1 MNETIVHKLKITV
14 LVASLL
20 TFIALLVLF
29 CLNLNDFIDYKQTL
43 DAITNDNETQSE
55 LLKSAKRELANSFFC
70 MIVPLLVSGLTFTS
84 LYKTNT
90 GENTSTKS
98 AEVNRKGTNFT
109 YRNQLFL
116 SSDYTVIDIKT
127 TGPDK
132 KYDEILEIS
141 AIKFRNDNEIEK
153 FSKLCRPFM
162 PLSDETTNLTGITN
176 ELLEEKG
183 LPIEK
188 VILDFFD
195 FVGDDILVGHN
206 IKNIGLKF
214 LNRVLDQKF
223 NLCLVNDY
231 IDTFF
236 LSQEIFP
243 EVPNYQLKFLCKEL
257 QLPSISHRGLDDC
270 IATAALYK
278 ALREAD
284 EKNRHRGK
292 ECPQ

>member
-1 MNETIVHKLKITV
+1 M
-14 LVASLL
+14 
-20 TFIALLVLF
+20 
-29 CLNLNDFIDYKQTL
+29 
-43 DAITNDNETQSE
+43 
-55 LLKSAKRELANSFFC
+55 
-70 MIVPLLVSGLTFTS
+70 
-84 LYKTNT
+84 
-90 GENTSTKS
+90 
-98 AEVNRKGTNFT
+98 
-109 YRNQLFL
+109 
-116 SSDYTVIDIKT
+116 
-127 TGPDK
+127 
-132 KYDEILEIS
+132 
-141 AIKFRNDNEIEK
+141 
-153 FSKLCRPFM
+153 CRPFM